1 MKTGTVVNLRGFKFF
16 DFLRKNHMLLIMCI
30 FLIIGIA
37 AGTFGNSRKVYGMTE
52 DLLNYYLSKRMDCS
66 FISSFASSA
75 LTFVI
80 SLLIC
85 FVFGASM
92 MGVAVIP
99 VFIGIIGFWYGS
111 IASFLYSVYA
121 LKGVAFNALILLPCL
136 LIFFVTMVFSASEG
150 VAFSLILAK
159 STLPKSRPMNLY
171 IDFKNYCARYSVF
184 LLFIIL
190 AAFLDAVLSH
200 TFIGFFK
207 F

>member
-1 MKTGTVVNLRGFKFF
+1 M
-16 DFLRKNHMLLIMCI
+16 
-30 FLIIGIA
+30 IIGIA

-121 LKGVAFNALILLPCL
+121 LKGVAFNALIIIAL
-136 LIFFVTMVFSASEG
+136 FV
-150 VAFSLILAK
+150 
-159 STLPKSRPMNLY
+159 
-171 IDFKNYCARYSVF
+171 D
-184 LLFIIL
+184 LFC
-190 AAFLDAVLSH
+190 H
-200 TFIGFFK
+200 NGFFRK
-207 F
+207 RGCCVFFNFGKINLAEKPADEFIH